1 MKLLKMAYYFKKI
14 IKLTYLPALSAI
26 FSSFSHFQLS
36 AYHRKN
42 GEGDMRARERWA
54 EVRLR
59 VG

>member
-1 MKLLKMAYYFKKI
+1 MKLLNMAYYFKKI

-36 AYHRKN
+36 AYHRKK
-42 GEGDMRARERWA
+42 GEGDMR
-54 EVRLR
+54 